1 MSWTDGV
8 DWQQFNRD
16 MQNVEMLRLQQEQN
30 ELLKKSLEKPQTSHS
45 PGVMQAA
52 AKAVEAEKFEA
63 LREAE
68 RHALETKDPNAFI
81 EMGNWWNRN
90 GNLEEARTSYTL
102 AAKVCFVEKLPP
114 AVLCMRIAEI
124 NEKLGHNEEARIW
137 YEKGVA
143 TGDQNCLNSLIWAH
157 LIPAQQWA
165 EIDAHLERA
174 RSNDAGQAT
183 TGVISNA
190 AISLYK
196 RGKPDDAIKLFKV
209 ALERPDKSANGEA
222 FWWMS
227 KIFGE
232 KNEVALSEDYYK
244 LCQQAG
250 GYTPPAWA

>member
-1 MSWTDGV
+1 MSPNDGF
-8 DWQQFNRD
+8 DWMQLNRD
-16 MQNVEMLRLQQEQN
+16 LQNIEMLRLQQEQN
-30 ELLKKSLEKPQTSHS
+30 ELLKKSLDKPQATHS
-45 PGVMQAA
+45 PAVMQAA
-52 AKAVEAEKFEA
+52 TAAVEASEFEE

-68 RHALETKDPNAFI
+68 RKALETKDPDGFI

-102 AAKVCFVEKLPP
+102 AAKVCFVDKIPP
-114 AVLCMRIAEI
+114 AVLCMRIAVI
-124 NEKLGHNEEARIW
+124 NEKLGNTDDARTW
-137 YEKGVA
+137 YEKGVEA
-143 TGDQNCLNSLIWAH
+143 GDQNCLNSLIWSH
-157 LIPAQQWA
+157 LIPAQNWS

-174 RSNDAGQAT
+174 RANDSGQAT

-209 ALERPDKSANGEA
+209 ALERPDKSANHEA

-232 KNEVALSEDYYK
+232 KNELALSEDYYK